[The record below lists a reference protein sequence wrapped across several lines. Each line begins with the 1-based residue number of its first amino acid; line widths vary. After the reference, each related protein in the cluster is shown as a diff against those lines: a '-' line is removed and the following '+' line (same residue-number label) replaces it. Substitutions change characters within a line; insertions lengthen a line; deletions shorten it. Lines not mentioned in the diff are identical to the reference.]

1 MTSTDR
7 PAFDFSFDPMMDPMG
22 VEDGMGTQEDPGP
35 FLPNEEGRTEFLAP
49 DPDRVPVITNAVDRD
64 SSSYAERPAED
75 RTKELFAQLRAY
87 RFILTGLL
95 EAAREPVSMDAL
107 ETVATDLRAVKFCVY
122 ETPNLVSMLETAGA
136 LERVLADGIPFIDYV
151 PEPAIEIIDG
161 EEYYIPTN
169 PPERFF
175 HITEAGEKIISEDT
189 TEERFAKLMEKESNL
204 SSVYRD
210 VLAFATK
217 EHGVSVAEMSA
228 AIDSNPLIAEPR
240 RFFVQHFIDA
250 LERLGALGWN
260 GSKWE
265 TTPYGEQLLARLS
278 TEGEAPDITIEEGA
292 HFGTAAESDGLR
304 W

>member
-1 MTSTDR
+1 MTDNNR
-7 PAFDFSFDPMMDPMG
+7 PAFDFSFDPLMDPMG
-22 VEDGMGTQEDPGP
+22 IEDGIGNQEDPGP
-35 FLPNEEGRTEFLAP
+35 FLPNDEGRTEFLPP

-64 SSSYAERPAED
+64 SSAYAQRPAED

-87 RFILTGLL
+87 RFILSGLL
-95 EAAREPVSMDAL
+95 EAAREPLSMEAL
-107 ETVATDLRAVKFCVY
+107 EEVATDLRAVKFCVY
-122 ETPNLVSMLETAGA
+122 ETSNLVSMLETAGA
-136 LERVLADGIPFIDYV
+136 LERVLEDGTPFVDYV

-161 EEYYIPTN
+161 EEYYIPTT

-189 TEERFAKLMEKESNL
+189 AEERLAKLLEKEGDL

-210 VLAFATK
+210 VLAFAK
-217 EHGVSVAEMSA
+217 KDNGVSVAEMSA

-265 TTPYGEQLLARLS
+265 TTPYGETVLERLS
-278 TEGEAPDITIEEGA
+278 VDGEAPELTLEDGS